1 VYHSSRWAQG
11 KAKKRDDYL
20 TDNDKAKSGLTKED
34 IAKMIDIAIWK
45 SETRILKR
53 VVKAILAN
61 NQRILEQLTEA
72 VVINQE

>member
-1 VYHSSRWAQG
+1 ME
-11 KAKKRDDYL
+11 
-20 TDNDKAKSGLTKED
+20 NDKAKSGLTKED

-53 VVKAILAN
+53 VVQAVLTN

-72 VVINQE
+72 GVINQK